1 MKRGICLILA
11 AQLMLLAA
19 CGSDAGTGNET
30 TSGSVNSGDTT
41 VTDDGGEKTR
51 LDELGARDLG
61 GRDFVI
67 MDANDYPSRSMN
79 IYDAEVTGDTVND
92 AIHNRDNKISELY
105 NVRIK
110 YERPENAAEG

>member
-11 AQLMLLAA
+11 SQLMLLAA
-19 CGSDAGTGNET
+19 CGSDVGTGNET

-67 MDANDYPSRSMN
+67 MDANDYEFRRQALFCYRRLDVEYVCFAGRHDGKSFASR
-79 IYDAEVTGDTVND
+79 TVR
-92 AIHNRDNKISELY
+92 A
-105 NVRIK
+105 
-110 YERPENAAEG
+110 G

>member
-41 VTDDGGEKTR
+41 VTDDGGKK
-51 LDELGARDLG
+51 RDLMSS
-61 GRDFVI
+61 GREISADETSLSWTLMI
-67 MDANDYPSRSMN
+67 
-79 IYDAEVTGDTVND
+79 
-92 AIHNRDNKISELY
+92 IHQ
-105 NVRIK
+105 
-110 YERPENAAEG
+110 GQ